1 MRYREVIRLPWWT
14 YAVFAGLASLL
25 LFTFAAVVGVPAALV
40 IFFVVLLLGW
50 AFIWRRSTL
59 ISVDDEFLKVGSQTL
74 PLREVANATALDAE
88 SLRMVAGQDADPRA
102 HLILRNLSTKTGV
115 KIELTSGPTP
125 YWLVSSNRAEVLAD
139 VLTGP

>member
-1 MRYREVIRLPWWT
+1 
-14 YAVFAGLASLL
+14 
-25 LFTFAAVVGVPAALV
+25 
-40 IFFVVLLLGW
+40 
-50 AFIWRRSTL
+50 
-59 ISVDDEFLKVGSQTL
+59 VGSQTL
-74 PLREVANATALDAE
+74 PLRDVANATALDAE
-88 SLRMVAGQDADPRA
+88 SLRLVAGQDADPRA